1 MSAAHL
7 LLDNFNAGELSPL
20 VGSRFQVEKVANGCR
35 KLRNFIPHPHGPVFR
50 RPGMERM
57 GAAATDATAPNLR
70 SFQFSGSTVFVLEL
84 TTVGLRVWQN
94 GALVTLLAPVPLP
107 YSAAELPAVQMAQVN
122 DVVYLTHPNH
132 EPRRLVRWANNDW
145 RLGVVPWKWPAL
157 GDENPGSQALPDQ
170 YDVASS
176 YGVTAYQ
183 VKTLDF
189 TVSAELT
196 GIGFSA
202 GYNVDGPH
210 HVQLLREVQSPNVFT
225 GYQNA
230 YDVLWNASNAP
241 ASSITG
247 PFGTGIGNGLGLTNN
262 YRLIYQGPGW
272 PSGIVRILW
281 LNGAELVSI
290 DLIVNPAAMQP
301 APPPAFTV
309 QPGKYHVAVNATG
322 LNANGLGTTRLQLQ
336 SRLTPGTGA
345 WSVVNDFAS
354 SPVAYSFSGLL
365 SAVTEFRWVYTGM
378 SNLGG
383 GALAK
388 FEAISL
394 SAPYQTSIECSA
406 ATVGTGRTLTA
417 NRSVFLPGHVGAFW
431 QLTHRRENAFVELA
445 PTSAAVAA
453 TGTLTLS
460 GVAAN
465 NQTVTIGSRTY
476 TLKTTLTT
484 SATANEVLI
493 GANATATR
501 DNLIAAINA
510 GAGAGTTYGSQTAP
524 HADVTAA
531 AAPSG
536 TAVVVTAR
544 KPGTGAH
551 SVTLT
556 ETMSNASWNDV
567 FLSGG
572 VGANTTIAAAS
583 TAGLRIN
590 GRWEVTTYGSWEST
604 LYLER
609 LTASGGW
616 EFVRSWRSNKDRNVA
631 VQGETDGDETLRLR
645 IVAGTAS
652 ETSTEAAPRFVLE
665 AADARVDGLVK
676 ITAVASAV
684 SATCEVI
691 SPLLDTSPTYVW
703 TEGAWS
709 TARGFPRVVTMHE
722 NRLWFGGTAAEPL
735 RVWASVTGDIEN
747 FRRSSLDDA
756 SLSFTPTAGELNP
769 IQWLASQGKELVMGT
784 LGDEWTITGEGQPIT
799 PTNVKFERQSA
810 HGSAQVQAVMAGEVI
825 AFVQRGGRKVRRIS
839 ARSDAD
845 AWATSDMTVL
855 AEHVTAGGIRQMAY
869 GSHPNAILWA
879 VTGDGKLLGLTLEV
893 EQNVFGWH
901 VHETDGLVESVAVV
915 YGADADEVWVSV
927 LRGTARSIE
936 RLDPR
941 VFSRRFEEFDRMIYA
956 DAAKVIDLAPASAT
970 VGGLAHLNGKTVCV
984 LADGVEHPTRVVS
997 GGSITLQAPASR
1009 VVVGLPFTS
1018 ELQPSKREVQ
1028 TDKGSAQGRLW
1039 RVSRVGVFVHDSRGG
1054 QVADSPASRF
1064 ERLPFPAGSALY
1076 SGDLETAIESNA
1088 RHNIEAT
1095 VKTSAPLPLNVGAVV
1110 LKLDLYGD

>member
-1 MSAAHL
+1 MSSAHL

-35 KLRNFIPHPHGPVFR
+35 KLRNYIPHPHGPVFR
-50 RPGMERM
+50 RPGMEWM
-57 GAAATDATAPNLR
+57 GAAATDATASNLR

-94 GALVTLLAPVPLP
+94 GALVPLLAPVALP
-107 YSAAELPAVQMAQVN
+107 YAEAELPAVQMAQVN

-132 EPRRLVRWANNDW
+132 EPRRLVRWADNDW

-183 VKTLDF
+183 RKT
-189 TVSAELT
+189 SAVFGAAPNLT
-196 GIGFSA
+196 LVGSFD
-202 GYNVDGPH
+202 VQGPH
-210 HVQLLREVQSPNVFT
+210 RIQIFREYLQDGSPSPPFGWLLVH
-225 GYQNA
+225 
-230 YDVLWNASNAP
+230 DVLWTAGTAP
-241 ASSITG
+241 AAVTSG
-247 PFGTGIGNGLGLTNN
+247 PFTASPAGIATSNYRVEYQGTGWAGGEIRLGAGILALTVD
-262 YRLIYQGPGW
+262 
-272 PSGIVRILW
+272 PS
-281 LNGAELVSI
+281 E
-290 DLIVNPAAMQP
+290 MTTP
-301 APPPAFTV
+301 APPASFIV
-309 QPGKYHVAVNATG
+309 QPGKYRVSVDATG
-322 LNANGLGTTRLQLQ
+322 LGGNTRLQLQ
-336 SRLTPGTGA
+336 SRLTPGAGA
-345 WSVVNDFAS
+345 WSVVHDLGS
-354 SPVAYSFSGLL
+354 SPVDFDDAGLL

-378 SNLGG
+378 ANLGG

-394 SAPYQTSIECSA
+394 SAPYQTSIECSNA
-406 ATVGTGRTLTA
+406 AVGTGRTLTA
-417 NRSVFLPGHVGAFW
+417 NRSVFLPEHVGAFW

-445 PTSAAVAA
+445 PTSPALAA
-453 TGTLTLS
+453 TGVLTFTA
-460 GVAAN
+460 VAVN

-476 TLKTTLTT
+476 TFKTTLTAST
-484 SATANEVLI
+484 TAGEVLI
-493 GANATATR
+493 GANQAASQA
-501 DNLIAAINA
+501 NLAAAINGDA
-510 GAGAGTTYGSQTAP
+510 GGGTLYGSQTAP

-531 AAPSG
+531 VVGS
-536 TAVVVTAR
+536 TVVVTAR

-556 ETMSNASWNDV
+556 DTMSNASWNDV

-572 VGANTTIAAAS
+572 VGANTIFAAAS

-735 RVWASVTGDIEN
+735 RLWASVTGDIEN

-799 PTNVKFERQSA
+799 PTNVKFERQTG
-810 HGSAQVQAVMAGEVI
+810 HGSAPVQAVMAGEVI
-825 AFVQRGGRKVRRIS
+825 AFVQRGGLKVRRIS
-839 ARSDAD
+839 ARSDAT

-915 YGADADEVWVSV
+915 YGADSDEVWLSV

-941 VFSRRFEEFDRMIYA
+941 VFARRFEQFDRMIYA
-956 DAAKVIDLAPASAT
+956 DAAKVIELAPASAT
-970 VGGLAHLNGKTVCV
+970 VSGLAHLNGKTVCV
-984 LADGVEHPTRVVS
+984 LADGVEHPTRVVT
-997 GGSITLQAPASR
+997 GGAITLEAPASR

-1018 ELQPSKREVQ
+1018 ELQPAKREVQ
-1028 TDKGSAQGRLW
+1028 TDKGSAQGLLW

-1088 RHNIEAT
+1088 RRNIEAT

>member
-1 MSAAHL
+1 MSSAHL
-7 LLDNFNAGELSPL
+7 LLDNFNAGEISPL
-20 VGSRFQVEKVANGCR
+20 VGSRFQVEKVLNGCR
-35 KLRNFIPHPHGPVFR
+35 KLRNFIPHPHGPAFR
-50 RPGMERM
+50 RPGMEWM
-57 GAAATDATAPNLR
+57 GAAATSATAPNLR

-84 TTVGLRVWQN
+84 TTVGLRVWKD
-94 GALVTLLAPVPLP
+94 GALVTLLAPVALP
-107 YSAAELPAVQMAQVN
+107 YAEAELPAVQMCQVN
-122 DVVYLTHPNH
+122 DVVYLAHPNH
-132 EPRRLVRWANNDW
+132 EPRRLVRWADNDW

-176 YGVTAYQ
+176 YDLTAYQ
-183 VKTLDF
+183 LSAVSSTVTASGSDVLSVD
-189 TVSAELT
+189 VSATSVNHMPRGTHRILVERYDT
-196 GIGFSA
+196 GSTSWVSA
-202 GYNVDGPH
+202 AD
-210 HVQLLREVQSPNVFT
+210 LLFT
-225 GYQNA
+225 SFEGG
-230 YDVLWNASNAP
+230 
-241 ASSITG
+241 ITG
-247 PFGTGIGNGLGLTNN
+247 ASFPHVVALSGSTQF
-262 YRLIYQGPGW
+262 RVRYQGPGLADFFQEGLVTLKRNSVAEAYLDVS
-272 PSGIVRILW
+272 PSV
-281 LNGAELVSI
+281 VT
-290 DLIVNPAAMQP
+290 P
-301 APPPAFTV
+301 APPASWIV
-309 QPGKYHVAVNATG
+309 KPGKIRVSVNATG
-322 LNANGLGTTRLQLQ
+322 LGGNLRLQLH
-336 SRLTPGTGA
+336 SRPVAGGL
-345 WSVVNDFAS
+345 WSVFHEWTT
-354 SPVAYSFSGLL
+354 SPFNATLSWLVAQD
-365 SAVTEFRWVYTGM
+365 TEFRWVFTGF

-383 GALAK
+383 SPSAT
-388 FEAISL
+388 FEAISQ
-394 SAPYQTSIECSA
+394 SVPFQTSIQCSNA
-406 ATVGTGRTLTA
+406 AVGTGRTLTA

-476 TLKTTLTT
+476 TLKTTLTAST
-484 SATANEVLI
+484 TANEVLI

-510 GAGAGTTYGSQTAP
+510 GAGSGTAYGSQTAP

-556 ETMSNASWNDV
+556 ETMTNGAWNYV

-572 VGANTTIAAAS
+572 VGANTIIDAAQ

-769 IQWLASQGKELVMGT
+769 VQWMASQGKELVMGT
-784 LGDEWTITGEGQPIT
+784 IGDEWTISGEGQPIT

-855 AEHVTAGGIRQMAY
+855 AEHVTQGGIRQMAY

-915 YGADADEVWVSV
+915 YGADADEVWLAVR
-927 LRGTARSIE
+927 RGSARSIE

-941 VFSRRFEEFDRMIYA
+941 VFSRRWVELDRMIFS

-970 VGGLAHLNGKTVCV
+970 VGGLAHLNGKTVVV

-997 GGSITLQAPASR
+997 GGSITLAAPASR

-1028 TDKGSAQGRLW
+1028 TDKGTAQGRLW
-1039 RVSRVGVFVHDSRGG
+1039 RVSRVGAYVHDSRGG
-1054 QVADSPASRF
+1054 QVADSPTSRF
-1064 ERLPFPAGSALY
+1064 ERLPFETGAALY

-1088 RHNIEAT
+1088 RRGVDVV
-1095 VKTSAPLPLNVGAVV
+1095 VKTSAPLPLNIGALV

>member
-1 MSAAHL
+1 
-7 LLDNFNAGELSPL
+7 
-20 VGSRFQVEKVANGCR
+20 
-35 KLRNFIPHPHGPVFR
+35 
-50 RPGMERM
+50 
-57 GAAATDATAPNLR
+57 
-70 SFQFSGSTVFVLEL
+70 
-84 TTVGLRVWQN
+84 
-94 GALVTLLAPVPLP
+94 
-107 YSAAELPAVQMAQVN
+107 
-122 DVVYLTHPNH
+122 
-132 EPRRLVRWANNDW
+132 
-145 RLGVVPWKWPAL
+145 
-157 GDENPGSQALPDQ
+157 
-170 YDVASS
+170 
-176 YGVTAYQ
+176 
-183 VKTLDF
+183 
-189 TVSAELT
+189 
-196 GIGFSA
+196 
-202 GYNVDGPH
+202 
-210 HVQLLREVQSPNVFT
+210 
-225 GYQNA
+225 
-230 YDVLWNASNAP
+230 
-241 ASSITG
+241 
-247 PFGTGIGNGLGLTNN
+247 
-262 YRLIYQGPGW
+262 
-272 PSGIVRILW
+272 
-281 LNGAELVSI
+281 
-290 DLIVNPAAMQP
+290 
-301 APPPAFTV
+301 V
-309 QPGKYHVAVNATG
+309 QPGKYKITVDLVVPLDTYDVLELHY
-322 LNANGLGTTRLQLQ
+322 RE
-336 SRLTPGTGA
+336 TPGSGA
-345 WSVVNDFAS
+345 WSALHNFNTEGSPDF
-354 SPVAYSFSGLL
+354 FDSGVLN
-365 SAVTEFRWVYTGM
+365 VTTEFRWVFT
-378 SNLGG
+378 
-383 GALAK
+383 ALSSIAGPLVAK
-388 FEAISL
+388 FEAINQET
-394 SAPYQTSIECSA
+394 PYQTSIECSN

-417 NRSVFLPGHVGAFW
+417 NRSVFLPGHVGAYW

-453 TGTLTLS
+453 TGVLTFTGIAVS
-460 GVAAN
+460 G
-465 NQTVTIGSRTY
+465 QTVTIGSRTY
-476 TLKTTLTT
+476 TWAASVTT
-484 SATANEVLI
+484 TAGTVAI
-493 GANATATR
+493 AANQAASQA
-501 DNLIAAINA
+501 NLVAAING
-510 GAGAGTTYGSQTAP
+510 GAGGGTLYGSQTAP

-531 AAPSG
+531 VVGS
-536 TAVVVTAR
+536 TVVVTAR

-551 SVTLT
+551 SVALT
-556 ETMSNASWNDV
+556 DTMSNASWGDV

-572 VGANTTIAAAS
+572 VGANTVIAAAQ

-784 LGDEWTITGEGQPIT
+784 LGDEWTISGEGQPIT

-839 ARSDAD
+839 ARSDAT

-915 YGADADEVWVSV
+915 YGADSDEVWVSV

-941 VFSRRFEEFDRMIYA
+941 VFSRRFEQFDRMIYA

-997 GGSITLQAPASR
+997 GGAITLQAPASR

-1028 TDKGSAQGRLW
+1028 TDKGSAQGQLW

-1054 QVADSPASRF
+1054 QVADSPSSRF

-1095 VKTSAPLPLNVGAVV
+1095 VKTSAPLPLNVGAIV

>member
-1 MSAAHL
+1 MSSAHL
-7 LLDNFNAGELSPL
+7 LLDNFNAGEISPL
-20 VGSRFQVEKVANGCR
+20 VGSRFQVEKVLNGCR
-35 KLRNFIPHPHGPVFR
+35 KLRNFIPHPHGPAFR
-50 RPGMERM
+50 RPGMEWM
-57 GAAATDATAPNLR
+57 GAAATSATAPNLR

-84 TTVGLRVWQN
+84 TTVGLRVWKD
-94 GALVTLLAPVPLP
+94 GALVPLLAPVALP
-107 YSAAELPAVQMAQVN
+107 YAEAELPAVQMAQVN

-132 EPRRLVRWANNDW
+132 EPRRLVRWADNDW

-176 YGVTAYQ
+176 YDLAAYQ

-189 TVSAELT
+189 TAAGELSSIAFT
-196 GIGFSA
+196 PGH
-202 GYNVDGPH
+202 NVAGPH
-210 HVQLLREVQSPNVFT
+210 RMQLLREYLIDGSPSPPYGWLEVAAVDWDAGT
-225 GYQNA
+225 
-230 YDVLWNASNAP
+230 AP
-241 ASSITG
+241 ATISG
-247 PFGTGIGNGLGLTNN
+247 PFTASPAGIATNN
-262 YRLIYQGPGW
+262 YRLRYQGPGW
-272 PSGIVRILW
+272 DWADNPSLTKIRASWSGGL
-281 LNGAELVSI
+281 A
-290 DLIVNPAAMQP
+290 DLTTWSVLMGPRPEPFI
-301 APPPAFTV
+301 V
-309 QPGKYHVAVNATG
+309 QPGKFKIYANAAA
-322 LNANGLGTTRLQLQ
+322 LNAAPRFQLE
-336 SRLTPGTGA
+336 SRSTPGAGA
-345 WSVVNDFAS
+345 WTVFRDFEY
-354 SPVAYSFSGLL
+354 SPTAYEWEGLL
-365 SAVTEFRWVYTGM
+365 TAVHEFRWVYTGF
-378 SNLGG
+378 SDIGG

-394 SAPYQTSIECSA
+394 SAPYQTSIECSNA
-406 ATVGTGRTLTA
+406 AVGTGRTLTA
-417 NRSVFLPGHVGAFW
+417 NRSVFLPEHVGAFW

-445 PTSAAVAA
+445 PTSPALAA
-453 TGTLTLS
+453 TGVLTFT
-460 GVAAN
+460 GVAVN

-476 TLKTTLTT
+476 TFKTTLTAST
-484 SATANEVLI
+484 TAGEVLI
-493 GANATATR
+493 GANQAESQA
-501 DNLIAAINA
+501 NLAAAINA
-510 GAGAGTTYGSQTAP
+510 GAGAGSVYGSQTAP

-531 AAPSG
+531 VVGS
-536 TAVVVTAR
+536 TVVVTAR

-551 SVTLT
+551 SVALT
-556 ETMSNASWNDV
+556 ETMSNASWGDV

-572 VGANTTIAAAS
+572 VGANTVIAAAQ

-590 GRWEVTTYGSWEST
+590 GRWEVTTYGAWEST

-631 VQGETDGDETLRLR
+631 VTGETDGDETLRLR
-645 IVAGTAS
+645 IVAGTAA

-709 TARGFPRVVTMHE
+709 TARGFPRAVTMHE
-722 NRLWFGGTAAEPL
+722 NRLWFGGSAKEPL

-769 IQWLASQGKELVMGT
+769 IQWMASQGKELVMGT
-784 LGDEWTITGEGQPIT
+784 LGDEWTISGEGQPIT
-799 PTNVKFERQSA
+799 PTNIKFERQTA

-825 AFVQRGGRKVRRIS
+825 AFVQRGGRKLRRIS
-839 ARSDAD
+839 ARSDSD
-845 AWATSDMTVL
+845 AWSTSDMTVL
-855 AEHVTAGGIRQMAY
+855 AEHVTQGGIRQMAY

-915 YGADADEVWVSV
+915 YGADADEVWLAVR
-927 LRGTARSIE
+927 RGSARSIE

-941 VFSRRFEEFDRMIYA
+941 VFSRRWEELDRMIFS

-970 VGGLAHLNGKTVCV
+970 VGGLAHLEGKTVVV

-997 GGSITLQAPASR
+997 GGSITLAAPASR

-1018 ELQPSKREVQ
+1018 ELQPARREVQ
-1028 TDKGSAQGRLW
+1028 TDKGTSQGRLW
-1039 RVSRVGVFVHDSRGG
+1039 RVSRVGAYVHDSRGG
-1054 QVADSPASRF
+1054 QVADSPTSRF
-1064 ERLPFPAGSALY
+1064 ERLPFEAGAALY

-1088 RHNIEAT
+1088 RRGVDVV
-1095 VKTSAPLPLNVGAVV
+1095 VKTSAPLPLNIGALV